1 MQEQPILPITK
12 QQSRVINDERG
23 SSRYAS
29 RRDIDKWLSE
39 RKLKRELREVW
50 E

>member
-1 MQEQPILPITK
+1 MQEQPLLPITK
-12 QQSRVINDERG
+12 QQRRVINDERG
-23 SSRYAS
+23 SSRYMR
-29 RRDIDKWLSE
+29 RRDIDQWLAE